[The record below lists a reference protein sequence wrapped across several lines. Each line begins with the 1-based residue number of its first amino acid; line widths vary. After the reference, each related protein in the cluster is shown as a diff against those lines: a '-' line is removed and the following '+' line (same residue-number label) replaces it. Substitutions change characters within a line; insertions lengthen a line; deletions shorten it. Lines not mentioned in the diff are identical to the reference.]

1 MTQEILRHSCPV
13 VGKNQKTASVRFP
26 VQAQQTLLS
35 QLAVTADPVM
45 PKSLTEKLQA
55 LRAKTEI
62 DQTADQLEEIKKMS
76 LPQLEKET
84 IQFGKA
90 KLGQKFTEAYSDHKW
105 TEWFVTQYEKSD
117 KVAHQKFISYVEKRL
132 DHEIETSLTSP
143 NDVKN
148 FKKANKPVS
157 SEASWCPV
165 KGEDLQ
171 SDDSAEDM
179 SQKISTNMKMSVMED
194 QVGALMEENKMIHHR
209 MGNIEGVLNEL
220 IEHVKALKPGS

>member
-1 MTQEILRHSCPV
+1 
-13 VGKNQKTASVRFP
+13 
-26 VQAQQTLLS
+26 
-35 QLAVTADPVM
+35 M

-55 LRAKTEI
+55 LRAKTEV

-76 LPQLEKET
+76 LSQLEKET

-132 DHEIETSLTSP
+132 DHEIETSPS
-143 NDVKN
+143 NVKN

-171 SDDSAEDM
+171 SEESAEEM
-179 SQKISTNMKMSVMED
+179 SQKIGTNMKMSVMEG

>member
-1 MTQEILRHSCPV
+1 M
-13 VGKNQKTASVRFP
+13 RFP

-55 LRAKTEI
+55 RRTKTEI
-62 DQTADQLEEIKKMS
+62 NQTADQLEEIKKMS

-132 DHEIETSLTSP
+132 DHEIETSP
-143 NDVKN
+143 NNVKN

-194 QVGALMEENKMIHHR
+194 QVGALMEENKM
-209 MGNIEGVLNEL
+209 MGNIEGILNEL